1 MNKINGMMFKY
12 FIVTHYRRSL
22 HYKLLMR
29 EIGMI

>member
-1 MNKINGMMFKY
+1 MFKY